1 MTASDLAS
9 RQATDTD
16 TDNVIELSG
25 LSKVYGDQVIL
36 DDLDLTVRKGEFVAL
51 LGPSGTGKTT
61 LLRIL
66 AGLEDA
72 TSGHVTIA
80 ARTSVVFQE
89 PRLIQ
94 AQRVWKNVVLS
105 GSRDADTRR
114 RAMEAL
120 TEVGLAAKAKAWP
133 KNLSG
138 GEAQRVGLARALYRS
153 PDLLL
158 LDEPFGSLDAF
169 TRRTAQELVTTLWQ
183 DHEVGV
189 LLVTHDIE
197 EAVLLAD
204 RIVVLGHGVVQADIP
219 VDLPRPR
226 DVTATDFNRIKRRV
240 LDSLGTIIGHNGA
253 TGAENPGEN
262 T

>member
-1 MTASDLAS
+1 MTASDLVSAPT
-9 RQATDTD
+9 ADH
-16 TDNVIELSG
+16 VVELSG
-25 LSKVYGDQVIL
+25 LSKSYGSQVIL
-36 DDLDLTVRKGEFVAL
+36 DDLDLTVRRGEFVAL

-72 TSGHVTIA
+72 TSGQATIA

-105 GSRDADTRR
+105 TSRGADTKR
-114 RAMEAL
+114 RAIEAL
-120 TEVGLAAKAKAWP
+120 TEVGLADKAKAWP
-133 KNLSG
+133 KSLSG
-138 GEAQRVGLARALYRS
+138 GEAQRVGLARALFRS

-169 TRRTAQELVTTLWQ
+169 TRRTAQDLVTTLWQ
-183 DHEVGV
+183 DHEIGV
-189 LLVTHDIE
+189 LLVTHDFE

-204 RIVVLGHGVVQADIP
+204 RIVVLGHGVVQADLP
-219 VDLPRPR
+219 VDLSRPR
-226 DVTATDFNRIKRRV
+226 DVTSNDFNRIKRAV
-240 LDSLGTIIGHNGA
+240 LDSLGTIVGHGA
-253 TGAENPGEN
+253 SGAANSGEN

>member
-1 MTASDLAS
+1 MTASDLAVGS
-9 RQATDTD
+9 ATDH
-16 TDNVIELSG
+16 VIDLTQ
-25 LSKVYGDQVIL
+25 LSKSYGEQVIL

-72 TSGHVTIA
+72 TSGHVSIA

-105 GSRDADTRR
+105 TSRNADTRR
-114 RAMEAL
+114 RAITAL
-120 TEVGLAAKAKAWP
+120 TEVGLADKAQAWP
-133 KNLSG
+133 KSLSG
-138 GEAQRVGLARALYRS
+138 GEAQRVGLARALFRS

-158 LDEPFGSLDAF
+158 LDEPFGALDAF
-169 TRRTAQELVTTLWQ
+169 TRRSAQDLVTTLWQ
-183 DHEVGV
+183 EHGVGV
-189 LLVTHDIE
+189 LMVTHDIE

-204 RIVVLGHGVVQADIP
+204 RIVVLGRGVVQADLP
-219 VDLPRPR
+219 VTLSRPR
-226 DVTATDFNRIKRRV
+226 DVTSPDFNEIKRSV
-240 LDSLGTIIGHNGA
+240 LDSLGTLVGRSGSFN
-253 TGAENPGEN
+253 EMPGE
-262 T
+262 TA

>member
-1 MTASDLAS
+1 MTVDDVADVAEVVALH
-9 RQATDTD
+9 
-16 TDNVIELSG
+16 G
-25 LSKVYGDQVIL
+25 LNKSYGDQTIL
-36 DDLDLTVRKGEFVAL
+36 EDVSLTVRKGEFVAL
-51 LGPSGTGKTT
+51 LGRSGTGKTT

-66 AGLEDA
+66 GGLEDA
-72 TSGHVTIA
+72 TEGRLRIA
-80 ARTSVVFQE
+80 ARASVVFQE

-105 GSRDADTRR
+105 TSRRNDNYA
-114 RAMEAL
+114 RAIQAL
-120 TEVGLAAKAKAWP
+120 TEVGLSDKADAWP

-158 LDEPFGSLDAF
+158 LDEPFGALDAF

-183 DHEVGV
+183 EHRVGV

-204 RIVVLGHGVVQADIP
+204 RVVVLGNGHIQTDIT

-226 DVTATDFNRIKRRV
+226 DVTSTGFNAIKRAV
-240 LDSLGTIIGHNGA
+240 LDSLDR
-253 TGAENPGEN
+253 
-262 T
+262 

>member
-1 MTASDLAS
+1 MTGGDMAVAVA
-9 RQATDTD
+9 ATDH
-16 TDNVIELSG
+16 VVELSG
-25 LSKVYGDQVIL
+25 LSKAYGSQVIL
-36 DDLDLTVRKGEFVAL
+36 DDLDLTVRGGEFVAL

-72 TSGHVTIA
+72 TSGHATIA

-89 PRLIQ
+89 PRLVQ

-105 GSRDADTRR
+105 TSGGADTKR
-114 RAMEAL
+114 RALEAL
-120 TEVGLAAKAKAWP
+120 TEVGLADKAKAWP
-133 KNLSG
+133 KSLSG
-138 GEAQRVGLARALYRS
+138 GEAQRVGLARALFRS

-169 TRRTAQELVTTLWQ
+169 TRRTAQDLVTTLWQ
-183 DHEVGV
+183 DHQIGV

-204 RIVVLGHGVVQADIP
+204 RIVVLGHGVVQADLP
-219 VDLPRPR
+219 VDLSRPR
-226 DVTATDFNRIKRRV
+226 DVTSNDFNRIKRAV
-240 LDSLGTIIGHNGA
+240 LESLGTVVGHGVSGTA
-253 TGAENPGEN
+253 NPGEN
-262 T
+262 S

>member
-1 MTASDLAS
+1 MTASELAP
-9 RQATDTD
+9 RQAGED
-16 TDNVIELSG
+16 VIQLAG
-25 LSKVYGDQVIL
+25 LSKSYGDQVIL
-36 DDLDLTVRKGEFVAL
+36 DDLDLVVRKGEFVAL

-72 TSGHVTIA
+72 TSGHATIA

-105 GSRDADTRR
+105 TARGAESKR
-114 RAMEAL
+114 RALEAL
-120 TEVGLAAKAKAWP
+120 TEVGLAGKAKAWP

-138 GEAQRVGLARALYRS
+138 GEAQRVGLARALFHS

-169 TRRTAQELVTTLWQ
+169 TRRSAQDLVTTLWQ
-183 DHEVGV
+183 DHQIGV

-204 RIVVLGHGVVQADIP
+204 RIVVLGHGVVQADLP
-219 VDLPRPR
+219 VELNRPR
-226 DVTATDFNRIKRRV
+226 DVTAPDFNRIKREV
-240 LDSLGTIIGHNGA
+240 LDSLGTIIDRSPQDRTIRETA
-253 TGAENPGEN
+253 
-262 T
+262 